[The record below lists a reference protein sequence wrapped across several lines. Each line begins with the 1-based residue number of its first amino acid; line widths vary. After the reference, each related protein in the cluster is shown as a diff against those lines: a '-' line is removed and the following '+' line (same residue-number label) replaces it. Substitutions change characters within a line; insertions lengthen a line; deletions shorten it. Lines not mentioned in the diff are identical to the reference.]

1 MSVVKLEAKNKKPAL
16 KVEYLGK
23 VYTLPGAISG
33 SMVEQMIATKE
44 TAGDEG
50 FLRMFL
56 SDVLPADFKE
66 AISQDD
72 IGPLA
77 KLWMEHVQG
86 PKESSSTD

>member
-1 MSVVKLEAKNKKPAL
+1 MSVVKLEAKSKRPAL

-33 SMVEQMIATKE
+33 AMVEQMIATKE

-50 FLRMFL
+50 FLKMFL
-56 SDVLPADFKE
+56 SDVLPADFKA

-77 KLWMEHVQG
+77 KIWMEHVQG